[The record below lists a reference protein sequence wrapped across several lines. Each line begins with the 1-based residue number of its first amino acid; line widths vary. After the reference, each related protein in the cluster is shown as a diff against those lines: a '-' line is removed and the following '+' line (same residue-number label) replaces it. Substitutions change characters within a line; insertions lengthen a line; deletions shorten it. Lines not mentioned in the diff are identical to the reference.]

1 MSSLGKTTEISS
13 RQEPNKKS
21 QIPAGEK
28 ENNASSDAKVPS
40 RPEKGKSEAEDELDR
55 SYSGELIVL
64 DELDT
69 ETDSTSCFYNKIKP

>member
-1 MSSLGKTTEISS
+1 MSSLGKSTEISS
-13 RQEPNKKS
+13 RQEPNKKL
-21 QIPAGEK
+21 QISAG

-40 RPEKGKSEAEDELDR
+40 RPEKGKSEAEDDLDR

-69 ETDSTSCFYNKIKP
+69 ETDSTSCFY